1 MDHGHTHGNV
11 GRAHVS
17 AACERGE
24 SLDVDVEELAKGNGL
39 GIAQLREVSR
49 NVLDRAVA
57 LAQLDGE
64 RSATDVTDGSCVTV
78 LGEIGRASCRERV

>member
-1 MDHGHTHGNV
+1 M
-11 GRAHVS
+11 
-17 AACERGE
+17 
-24 SLDVDVEELAKGNGL
+24 DVDVEELAKGNGL

-78 LGEIGRASCRERV
+78 LGERIGEGLRTHARVGACVTDDRCVSTLNLA